1 MITLMNSL
9 PLLQAGAAGGPA
21 SMAPTLVTFGLVF
34 LIFYFL
40 IIRPQNKRQKETK
53 AMLAALQKGDKVVT
67 IGGIR
72 GVIQNLKDET
82 VVVKV
87 DTDTRLELSRSAVS
101 SVLAKGKGGGKKGKA
116 AAEPQLDDDDSDD
129 NEGSAD
135 GERAAE

>member
-1 MITLMNSL
+1 
-9 PLLQAGAAGGPA
+9 
-21 SMAPTLVTFGLVF
+21 VF

-87 DTDTRLELSRSAVS
+87 DTDTRLELSRSAIS

-116 AAEPQLDDDDSDD
+116 AAELELDDDDSDD

>member
-87 DTDTRLELSRSAVS
+87 DTDTRLELSRSAIS

-116 AAEPQLDDDDSDD
+116 AAELELDDDDSDD